1 MIRKGNAKEGG
12 WLFCQRFLLDWPL
25 HMNTLMIVKIK
36 NGEEN
41 EYIL

>member
-1 MIRKGNAKEGG
+1 MPRKEAGFFVSVFFLTG
-12 WLFCQRFLLDWPL
+12 RF